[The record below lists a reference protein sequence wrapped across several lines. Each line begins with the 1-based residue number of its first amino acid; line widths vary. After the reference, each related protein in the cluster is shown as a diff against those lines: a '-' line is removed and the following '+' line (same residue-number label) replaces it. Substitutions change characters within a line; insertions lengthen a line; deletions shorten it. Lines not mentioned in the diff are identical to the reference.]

1 MIKTNNEAARKWKES
16 IQQTY
21 ATPTIALRR
30 GQGVIVEDFDG
41 KKYLD
46 LIGGI
51 ATNLLGHAHPSV
63 IKAISK
69 QAKTLSHT
77 SNLYAHEPGLKLAK
91 RLIKMTGEKSAR
103 VYFCNSG
110 AEAIEA
116 AIKLSRLTGKKRLVS
131 AIGSFHGRTSGAL
144 SLTGQS
150 GKRNQFEP
158 LLPKVSYL
166 KFGDFKE
173 VKRKIT
179 KRTAM
184 VFIEPI
190 MGEAGV
196 VVPPRGYLK
205 AIRKRCDEV
214 GALLAIDC
222 IQTGMGRTGEWFGY
236 ESEGI
241 RPDVI
246 TVAKGIGGGLPLGAM
261 IAIGDCADLFT
272 PGSHGSTFG
281 GNPISC
287 AAANAVLDE
296 IEKRSL
302 LIGNSKKG
310 ELFHKLAVAIP
321 GIVEIR
327 GRGLLIGIQFE
338 GNRAKEIT
346 KELQNRGFLV
356 NSANEEVIRIA
367 PSYLLSENQIKLF
380 VTALKKICEKIY
392 A

>member
-1 MIKTNNEAARKWKES
+1 MIKSNKEAARKWQES

-21 ATPTIALRR
+21 ATPTVALRR
-30 GQGVIVEDFDG
+30 GRGVIVEDFDG

-63 IKAISK
+63 NKAISK
-69 QAKTLSHT
+69 QAKILSHT
-77 SNLYAHEPGLKLAK
+77 SNLYAHEAGLKLAK
-91 RLIKMTGEKSAR
+91 RLVKMTGENSAR

-131 AIGSFHGRTSGAL
+131 AIGSFHGRTTGAL

-150 GKRNQFEP
+150 GKRDQFKP

-173 VKRKIT
+173 IKRKIT

-196 VVPPRGYLK
+196 VVPPTGYLK
-205 AIRKRCDEV
+205 EIRMRCDEV

-246 TVAKGIGGGLPLGAM
+246 TVAKGLGGGLPLGAM
-261 IAIGDCADLFT
+261 IAIGDCAGLFT

-302 LIGNSKKG
+302 LIGNKKKG

-327 GRGLLIGIQFE
+327 GRGLLIGVQFE
-338 GNRAKEIT
+338 GNRAKEIS

-380 VTALKKICEKIY
+380 VTALKKICENIY
-392 A
+392 V

>member
-1 MIKTNNEAARKWKES
+1 
-16 IQQTY
+16 
-21 ATPTIALRR
+21 
-30 GQGVIVEDFDG
+30 
-41 KKYLD
+41 
-46 LIGGI
+46 
-51 ATNLLGHAHPSV
+51 
-63 IKAISK
+63 
-69 QAKTLSHT
+69 
-77 SNLYAHEPGLKLAK
+77 
-91 RLIKMTGEKSAR
+91 MTGEKSAR

-196 VVPPRGYLK
+196 VVPPRGYLRE
-205 AIRKRCDEV
+205 IRKRCDAV

-296 IEKRSL
+296 IEKRNL

-321 GIVEIR
+321 GVVEIR

-346 KELQNRGFLV
+346 KELQNKGFLV

>member
-1 MIKTNNEAARKWKES
+1 
-16 IQQTY
+16 
-21 ATPTIALRR
+21 
-30 GQGVIVEDFDG
+30 
-41 KKYLD
+41 
-46 LIGGI
+46 
-51 ATNLLGHAHPSV
+51 
-63 IKAISK
+63 
-69 QAKTLSHT
+69 
-77 SNLYAHEPGLKLAK
+77 
-91 RLIKMTGEKSAR
+91 
-103 VYFCNSG
+103 
-110 AEAIEA
+110 
-116 AIKLSRLTGKKRLVS
+116 
-131 AIGSFHGRTSGAL
+131 
-144 SLTGQS
+144 
-150 GKRNQFEP
+150 
-158 LLPKVSYL
+158 VSYL

-196 VVPPRGYLK
+196 VVPPRGYLRE
-205 AIRKRCDEV
+205 IRKRCDAV

-296 IEKRSL
+296 IEKRNL

-321 GIVEIR
+321 GVVEIR

-346 KELQNRGFLV
+346 KELQNKGFLV

-392 A
+392 G

>member
-1 MIKTNNEAARKWKES
+1 MIKSNKEAARKWQES

-21 ATPTIALRR
+21 ATPTVALRR
-30 GQGVIVEDFDG
+30 GRGVIVEDFDG

-63 IKAISK
+63 NKAISK
-69 QAKTLSHT
+69 QAKILSHT
-77 SNLYAHEPGLKLAK
+77 SNLYAHEAGLKLAK
-91 RLIKMTGEKSAR
+91 RLVKMTGENSAR

-131 AIGSFHGRTSGAL
+131 AIGSFHGRTTGAL

-150 GKRNQFEP
+150 GKRDQFKP

-173 VKRKIT
+173 IKRKIT

-196 VVPPRGYLK
+196 VVPPTGYLK
-205 AIRKRCDEV
+205 EIRMRCDEV

-246 TVAKGIGGGLPLGAM
+246 TVAKGLGGGLPLGAM
-261 IAIGDCADLFT
+261 IAIGDCAGLFT

-302 LIGNSKKG
+302 LIGNKKKG
-310 ELFHKLAVAIP
+310 ELFHKLVVAIP

-327 GRGLLIGIQFE
+327 GRGLLIGVQFE
-338 GNRAKEIT
+338 GNRAKEIS

-380 VTALKKICEKIY
+380 VTALKKICENIY
-392 A
+392 V